1 MAEMEPSS
9 DMLQLPMPS
18 VNPEVEDARGT
29 ETAKRCVSGNCP
41 HSVGGKD
48 CLFRPSPTQSFPQL
62 PLPTIA
68 STIRHGLFDRQLQT
82 INPAS
87 RWRRRRHGRN
97 EDAPSLYGDSWR
109 KVGASTEYS
118 TIPSR
123 ASRENTPQCQ
133 MPFEHIIPINDVKF
147 RDDASV
153 VQVVSSNLRTHIY
166 LLIT

>member
-68 STIRHGLFDRQLQT
+68 STIRHGFFDRQLQT

-109 KVGASTEYS
+109 KSVLL
-118 TIPSR
+118 PSIVQYR
-123 ASRENTPQCQ
+123 VENTPQCQ